1 MEKEKRNKVIG
12 IVAGIVGFIA
22 SAIGIFV
29 FVTGKNLPDI
39 FPAKPAN
46 AQDYV
51 VGEIV
56 HFGQWDWRVLAVEDG
71 KALLIAG
78 DIIEQRPYNDKL
90 TGVTWEN
97 CTLRAYLNGEFLEK
111 FSAQER
117 AKICETENVNGNN
130 QWFGTNG
137 GRNTTD
143 KVFLLSIE
151 EVVKYFGDSRQLKN
165 KNPRS
170 EYWIDDQYND
180 ERAAKFNN
188 DSLWW
193 WLRSPGPD
201 QYNAADIRLNG
212 NVSFRGYNV
221 HREEGGLRPA
231 LWAKQPKKCL
241 LSNIYHLKSRK
252 D

>member
-1 MEKEKRNKVIG
+1 MSNEPQENKPKKEPKYKIIFG
-12 IVAGIVGFIA
+12 AAAFIVALTVIIA
-22 SAIGIFV
+22 WL
-29 FVTGKNLPDI
+29 TGTANLPELLKLFQPRTTYTI
-39 FPAKPAN
+39 
-46 AQDYV
+46 
-51 VGEIV
+51 GETV
-56 HFGQWDWRVLAVEDG
+56 RFSLWDWRVLDVQDD
-71 KALLIAG
+71 KALLITE

-90 TGVTWEN
+90 TGIAWED

-117 AKICETENVNGNN
+117 ARICETENANEDN

-137 GRNTTD
+137 GGNTTD
-143 KVFLLSIE
+143 KVFLLSVE
-151 EVVKYFGDSRQLKN
+151 DVVKYFGDSGQLKN
-165 KNPRS
+165 KNPKS
-170 EYWIDDQYND
+170 EFWIDDQYND

-221 HREEGGLRPA
+221 HRDEGGVRPA
-231 LWAKQPKKCL
+231 LW
-241 LSNIYHLKSRK
+241 LKLT
-252 D
+252 